1 MKMADKNIP
10 IRCKGS
16 KTVPFKDLKPFQGN
30 LKEMNLDDADK
41 LRAEI
46 VERGWIAPI
55 FVWNDQIMDGHGR
68 LYVLGQMLED
78 GYSIGELPVAEID
91 AKDETEAAKILLAI
105 NSHYQKITDE
115 GLYEF
120 VSRYNIKSLDL
131 ENLELP
137 DIDLGQFKHFYLD
150 DTDEWKTKDDI
161 QIHDEFNVEV
171 NFMVKCENMAEL
183 EKLRDCLDVTGMSIP
198 ANDLMEMVQVNA

>member
-1 MKMADKNIP
+1 
-10 IRCKGS
+10 
-16 KTVPFKDLKPFQGN
+16 
-30 LKEMNLDDADK
+30 MNLDDADK

-105 NSHYQKITDE
+105 NSHYQKITDD

-120 VSRYNIKSLDL
+120 VSRYNIKALDL

-150 DTDEWKTKDDI
+150 DKDEWKTKDDI
-161 QIHDEFNVEV
+161 EVHEEFNVEV

>member
-1 MKMADKNIP
+1 MSDKTIP

-16 KTVPFKDLKPFQGN
+16 KTVPFESLKPFQGN

-105 NSHYQKITDE
+105 NSHYQKITDD

-120 VSRYNIKSLDL
+120 VSRYNIKALDL

-150 DTDEWKTKDDI
+150 DKDEWKTKDDI
-161 QIHDEFNVEV
+161 EVHEEFNVEV